1 MTGLLIKAEGVVHVA
16 WRRLERMKRGMDPTF
31 RPQEFSG
38 LKAGIH
44 APFRRILH
52 VVGPDNLKKMNIA
65 PGRASLVSAPDSI
78 ICRVIEACTLEVMRI
93 QGFSDELLYRNERHP
108 ETMKTRHHVVTNLFV
123 T

>member
-16 WRRLERMKRGMDPTF
+16 LRRLEIMKRGMAAF

-52 VVGPDNLKKMNIA
+52 VVGPDNLTKNEDCPWARIA
-65 PGRASLVSAPDSI
+65 CERARFYHL
-78 ICRVIEACTLEVMRI
+78 
-93 QGFSDELLYRNERHP
+93 
-108 ETMKTRHHVVTNLFV
+108 
-123 T
+123 